1 MKPYILGFYGES
13 NTGKTM
19 LLTDLIKRLT
29 TDGFKIAT
37 IKKSDKKINMD
48 VPGKDTFRHAEAGSE
63 ITVLSSKHET
73 NFILKK
79 NINTTDIL
87 SVISQIDYY
96 DFILVEGASDRS
108 IPKIRI
114 GDILKRENTVFDYD
128 GDFEKL
134 YNLIKN
140 QEIKGE

>member
-1 MKPYILGFYGES
+1 MKPYVLGFYGES

-19 LLTDLIKRLT
+19 LIVNLVKRLT
-29 TDGFKIAT
+29 IDGFKIAT
-37 IKKSDKKINMD
+37 IKKSDKQINID
-48 VPGKDTFRHAEAGSE
+48 APGKDTFRHAEAGAE
-63 ITVLSSKHET
+63 LTVLSSKNET
-73 NFILKK
+73 DFILKK
-79 NINTTDIL
+79 NIKTTDIL
-87 SVISQIDYY
+87 RVISQIDDY
-96 DFILVEGASDRS
+96 DFIFVEGASDKS
-108 IPKIRI
+108 ISKIRT

>member
-1 MKPYILGFYGES
+1 MKPYFIGFYGES

-19 LLTDLIKRLT
+19 LITDLVKRLT
-29 TDGFKIAT
+29 KDGFKVAT
-37 IKKSDKKINMD
+37 IKKSDKQINID
-48 VPGKDTFRHAEAGSE
+48 VPGKDTFRHAEAGAQA
-63 ITVLSSKHET
+63 TVLSSKDET
-73 NFILKK
+73 DFIVKK
-79 NINTTDIL
+79 NINTVDIIR
-87 SVISQIDYY
+87 VISQIDNY
-96 DFILVEGASDRS
+96 DFVFVEGASDKN

-114 GDILKRENTVFDYD
+114 GDILLRENTVIDYD